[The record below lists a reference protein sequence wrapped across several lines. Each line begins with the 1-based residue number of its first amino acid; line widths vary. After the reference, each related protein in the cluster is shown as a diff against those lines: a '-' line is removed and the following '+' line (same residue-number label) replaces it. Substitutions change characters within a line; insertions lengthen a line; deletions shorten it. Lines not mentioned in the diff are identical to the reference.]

1 MSSGYI
7 MLYNSKATTI
17 IVVTCTLSFSMIEL
31 SVEELID
38 EVLEE
43 CGEGSEDSIS
53 QRGSQGKLCRILLLS
68 CRAWFGA
75 SLSSQ
80 WTLMIDVHA

>member
-1 MSSGYI
+1 

-17 IVVTCTLSFSMIEL
+17 TVVTCTLSFSMIEL
-31 SVEELID
+31 SVEELIH

-43 CGEGSEDSIS
+43 SGEGSEDSIS